1 MKFGQVDNLDSV
13 DFNYSEIPHITKENL
28 SSTKSDNKIHFFF
41 GAPGWSDVNYKGSI
55 YPLKTSSNKMLIEYA
70 KQFNSIE
77 FNGTRYGVPKLQVAQ
92 NWKEKVGPG
101 FKFSLKLPQFITH
114 RKNINDVE
122 AYQKIDEFL
131 LLWSEIEEYSGI
143 NFAVMANYFRSEQ
156 FNELDKFIR
165 HWPNEVPLAIE
176 LRDQSWFNDLRVVN
190 RWHEL
195 FLEHNVIPVVTDTP
209 GRRDVMHFNL
219 TNNHLF
225 VRYVGDFNHSSDKY
239 RIYKWVDKMVELV
252 NCGVDHIWFYVHQ
265 PGENRER
272 ILHFFNFMIPLVN
285 QELNL
290 EIKEL
295 KNHRLAYT

>member
-13 DFNYSEIPHITKENL
+13 DFNYSEIPLKTKENL
-28 SSTKSDNKIHFFF
+28 SSTKSDNKIYFFF

-77 FNGTRYGVPKLQVAQ
+77 FNGTRYGVPKLKVAQ
-92 NWKEKVGPG
+92 NWKEKVGPD

-165 HWPNEVPLAIE
+165 HWPIEVPLAIE

-195 FLEHNVIPVVTDTP
+195 FMEHNVIPVITDTP

-239 RIYKWVDKMVELV
+239 RIYKWIDKMVELV

-265 PGENRER
+265 PGGNRER

>member
-13 DFNYSEIPHITKENL
+13 DFTYSEIPLKTKENL
-28 SSTKSDNKIHFFF
+28 SNTKRDHKIHFFF
-41 GAPGWSDVNYKGSI
+41 GAPGWSDVNFKGSI

-77 FNGTRYGVPKLQVAQ
+77 FNGTRYGVPKLKVAQ
-92 NWKEKVGPG
+92 SWKEKVGPD

-131 LLWSEIEEYSGI
+131 LLWSEIKDYSGV

-156 FNELDKFIR
+156 FNELDKFIH
-165 HWPNEVPLAIE
+165 HWPNDVPLAIE
-176 LRDQSWFNDLRVVN
+176 LRDQSWFNDPIIVN

-239 RIYKWVDKMVELV
+239 RIYKWIDKMVELV

-295 KNHRLAYT
+295 KNYRLAYT

>member
-1 MKFGQVDNLDSV
+1 
-13 DFNYSEIPHITKENL
+13 
-28 SSTKSDNKIHFFF
+28 
-41 GAPGWSDVNYKGSI
+41 
-55 YPLKTSSNKMLIEYA
+55 
-70 KQFNSIE
+70 
-77 FNGTRYGVPKLQVAQ
+77 
-92 NWKEKVGPG
+92 
-101 FKFSLKLPQFITH
+101 
-114 RKNINDVE
+114 
-122 AYQKIDEFL
+122 
-131 LLWSEIEEYSGI
+131 
-143 NFAVMANYFRSEQ
+143 MAR
-156 FNELDKFIR
+156 I
-165 HWPNEVPLAIE
+165 I
-176 LRDQSWFNDLRVVN
+176 
-190 RWHEL
+190 
-195 FLEHNVIPVVTDTP
+195 LEHNVIPVITDTP

-239 RIYKWVDKMVELV
+239 RIYKWIDKMVELV